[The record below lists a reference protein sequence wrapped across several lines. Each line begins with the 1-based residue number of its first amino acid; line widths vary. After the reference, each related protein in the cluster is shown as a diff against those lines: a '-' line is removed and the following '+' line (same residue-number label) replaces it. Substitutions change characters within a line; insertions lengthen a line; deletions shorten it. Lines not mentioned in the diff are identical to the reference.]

1 LSPVTLTAWVVS
13 VGAVAVAVALW
24 FAAELELVE
33 NPTVV
38 RRLQGAAVVAIVAAV
53 IIFPASWAL

>member
-1 LSPVTLTAWVVS
+1 VVS

-38 RRLQGAAVVAIVAAV
+38 RRLQGAAVVAILAAV